1 MRLSGAV
8 VYIANRN
15 VYRPIFNVTGTNRD
29 CGLVAADDNWAEKCA
44 MGLGIFANH
53 ILDKSM

>member
-1 MRLSGAV
+1 MRSSGAV

-15 VYRPIFNVTGTNRD
+15 VYRPIFDVTGTNQD
-29 CGLVAADDNWAEKCA
+29 CGLVAANDNRAEKCA

>member
-1 MRLSGAV
+1 MRSSGAV

-15 VYRPIFNVTGTNRD
+15 VYRPIFDVTGTNQD
-29 CGLVAADDNWAEKCA
+29 CGLVAANDNQAEKCA